1 MKGKSCEVYP
11 ISEEDLKRIRNY
23 FKKKKVVLGIIN
35 IGVNVALRFSDLT
48 SLKFEYIKENK
59 AIIKE
64 KKTGKIRTVYLN
76 KVCLK
81 EIEDLKKYYK
91 EREIKEYDKGYIFKS
106 LVRKYLKSETDIPM
120 RIQSFN
126 RILSEAQKELKLEY
140 NIGSHSLRKTWGNIV
155 YHKYRDIGTIM
166 KALNHSSESSTL
178 RYIGIVDEELENLF
192 QSIEI

>member
-64 KKTGKIRTVYLN
+64 KKTGKTRTVYLN

-81 EIEDLKKYYK
+81 EIENLKKYYK
-91 EREIKEYDKGYIFKS
+91 KRKIKEYDKGYIFKS
-106 LVRKYLKSETDIPM
+106 LARKYLKSETDIPM

-166 KALNHSSESSTL
+166 KAQH
-178 RYIGIVDEELENLF
+178 
-192 QSIEI
+192 